1 MPPRAPAF
9 WMRNGLAAHLLAPVA
24 TLYGALAAR
33 RMHRRPEGRSPVP
46 VIAVGNFVMGGA
58 GKTPTALALA
68 GLAAGRGAHPAIVLR
83 GYGGTERGP
92 LRVDPA
98 RHDAAQVGDEAA
110 MIAARGVPAY
120 VARDRE
126 AGIRLAAAEGA
137 DLVILDDGFQNGAIG
152 RDLALVVVDGGY
164 GLGNGRVFPAG
175 PLRGPLSLQ
184 AGMADLVLRI
194 GQGVAAPALPGFA
207 GPTMQGR
214 LVAREAAGWH
224 GRRVLAFAG
233 IGRPEKFGDTLAA
246 LGADV
251 AGLSPFPDHHAYSED
266 EARRLLAEATA
277 LRAAPVTTEKDIVR
291 LAGFRSGARA
301 ELAARTAVLTVD
313 LAIDDPAALVQALDR
328 LLGPVQR

>member
-1 MPPRAPAF
+1 MPPRAPDF
-9 WMRNGLAAHLLAPVA
+9 WMQNGLAARLLAPVA
-24 TLYGALAAR
+24 ALYGALAAR
-33 RMHRRPEGRSPVP
+33 RMRRRPEARSSVP
-46 VIAVGNFVMGGA
+46 VVAVGNFVMGGA

-83 GYGGTERGP
+83 GYGGTARGP
-92 LRVDPA
+92 VRVDPD
-98 RHDAAQVGDEAA
+98 RHDATQVGDEAA

-120 VARDRE
+120 VARDRR

-137 DLVILDDGFQNGAIG
+137 DLVILDDGFQNGTIG

-175 PLRGPLSLQ
+175 PLRAPIAVQ

-194 GQGVAAPALPGFA
+194 GQGAGVPALPGFA
-207 GPTMQGR
+207 GATMQGR
-214 LVAREAAGWH
+214 LVARDPAGWR

-251 AGLSPFPDHHAYSED
+251 AGLRPFPDHHAYSEG
-266 EARRLLAEATA
+266 EARRLLVEAAALGAE
-277 LRAAPVTTEKDIVR
+277 LVTTEKDIVR

-313 LAIDDPAALVQALDR
+313 LAIDDPAALVLALDR